1 MKVLYLSGIPA
12 PYRVDLFNEMGK
24 TIHLT
29 VVFLSEYQSERN
41 KAWQSSKAENFEAII
56 LNRGPLNGKKFDLS
70 MVKFLK
76 RHAVEYDIIIVH
88 GYSFVASI
96 LAVAWM
102 KRHGV
107 EYGIEADGA
116 IIPDSE
122 NAIKTFT
129 KRYCIEN
136 AKFCLSS
143 GKATS
148 DFFVHYG
155 AKREKCYIYPFS
167 SISSKDIA
175 QAKRFSQQEKI
186 MIRSELGIEEDK
198 IILTVGR
205 FSYNNGYGKGY
216 DLLMKVAERI
226 NDNIGIYFVGDN
238 PTQEFLG
245 WKESKNLSNVHFI
258 GFRDKNEL
266 YQYYACAD
274 IFVLLSRGDVWGL
287 SINEAMMFG
296 LPVITTTKC
305 LAGLELIQNGVNGKV
320 INVEDENDIFYSI
333 NELIHDDDR
342 LFVYGENSIKKIASY
357 TLESSSE
364 AHKKSILEALGGG
377 KDYS

>member
-1 MKVLYLSGIPA
+1 
-12 PYRVDLFNEMGK
+12 MGK
-24 TIHLT
+24 SLT
-29 VVFLSEYQSERN
+29 LAWLSS
-41 KAWQSSKAENFEAII
+41 
-56 LNRGPLNGKKFDLS
+56 
-70 MVKFLK
+70 LK

-186 MIRSELGIEEDK
+186 MIRSKLGIEEDK

-245 WKESKNLSNVHFI
+245 WKESKIFQMFI
-258 GFRDKNEL
+258 SSALEIKMSCINIMLAQIYL
-266 YQYYACAD
+266 YC
-274 IFVLLSRGDVWGL
+274 FHGGDVWGL

-342 LFVYGENSIKKIASY
+342 LFVYGENSIKKNCLIY
-357 TLESSSE
+357 VR
-364 AHKKSILEALGGG
+364 IVF
-377 KDYS
+377 